1 MWKTHV
7 APVKTTSLPRL
18 ELMVAVTATKL
29 AQFGYSSIV
38 TKQPIA
44 FGLAAKLCYTGYIR
58 ETTLN
63 RSFLIALRRYVKP
76 FNQSIGHSHCQAIT
90 QLTYLKGTYLTI
102 TWETYEHIALVSCSP
117 NPPGLPTWTPTCFCA
132 LSSNRETP
140 RFRPYNNRAFWI
152 TSCPSLIC
160 LDT

>member
-102 TWETYEHIALVSCSP
+102 TWETYELYRSYHSWWYDDA
-117 NPPGLPTWTPTCFCA
+117 NPPTTNQVHKLIACLYLQKPIQRHMGQL
-132 LSSNRETP
+132 
-140 RFRPYNNRAFWI
+140 YN
-152 TSCPSLIC
+152 LIVTVM
-160 LDT
+160 LV